1 LLDLTP
7 ATGRPDRP
15 RIGINAHL
23 LSGEAGYRRAGIHHY
38 IYQVLSHLPQSATGP
53 HYLIYTRHT
62 DGWADRVD
70 MTVVPTRLPTER
82 RAARIAW
89 EQTAWPAAA
98 RRHRLDLIHSMAFV
112 APPVLPCPLVA
123 TIYDLSFVM
132 QPDAFPAAQRGYLD
146 RQTARTCRV
155 ARRLVAISESGRQ
168 DIHAVY
174 GVPLGRIDVVR
185 PGVDER
191 FRPLPA
197 AEVAAFRAAEGLPE
211 RFLLHVGTL
220 QPRKNIPVLLRALA
234 QLADTEMPLLL
245 VGGRGWLTDELDA
258 EIAALGLG
266 NRVRFVGY
274 VPDEALPSWYNAAT
288 VLVYPSL
295 YEGFGL
301 PIVEALACSTPVVAA
316 DTSSLPEAGGAAAV
330 YFDPRDPAALAA
342 QLDALLGDPAA
353 RARVA
358 AAGPE
363 QSRRFS
369 WEQAGRDL
377 LAVYERALAE
387 PAP

>member
-1 LLDLTP
+1 
-7 ATGRPDRP
+7 
-15 RIGINAHL
+15 
-23 LSGEAGYRRAGIHHY
+23 
-38 IYQVLSHLPQSATGP
+38 
-53 HYLIYTRHT
+53 
-62 DGWADRVD
+62 
-70 MTVVPTRLPTER
+70 MTIVPTRLPTER

-132 QPDAFPAAQRGYLD
+132 QPDAFPAAQRRYLD

-155 ARRLVAISESGRQ
+155 ARRLIAISESGRQ

-174 GVPLGRIDVVR
+174 GVPLTRIDVVR
-185 PGVDER
+185 PGVEGR

-234 QLADTEMPLLL
+234 RLADTDIPLLL

-301 PIVEALACSTPVVAA
+301 PIVEALACGTPVVAA

-353 RARVA
+353 RARA
-358 AAGPE
+358 AAVGPE
-363 QSRRFS
+363 QARRFS